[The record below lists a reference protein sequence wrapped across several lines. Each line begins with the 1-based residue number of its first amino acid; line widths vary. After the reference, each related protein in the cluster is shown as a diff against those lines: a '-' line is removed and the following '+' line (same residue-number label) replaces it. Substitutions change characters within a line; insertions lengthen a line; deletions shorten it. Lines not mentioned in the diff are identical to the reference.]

1 MMNMET
7 STQKLPLHG
16 EHLALG
22 ARMGGFGGWE
32 VPLYYSTVIEEH
44 LAVRTAAGIF
54 DISHMGEILV
64 DGPGALDFLEK
75 NLPRRIAPLKLRQAI
90 YMPLVNDRG
99 GMVDDIIVYC
109 VGSERFLIVVNAGNI
124 KKDYDWF
131 KGRASGDV
139 SVRDLSPDLGLL
151 AVQGPA
157 SQAII
162 TDVFG
167 AYYRDLKRFTY
178 GDFEGGMI
186 ARTGY
191 TGEDGFEIMVPKDK
205 LKSVWDA
212 VLRAGPKRG
221 LKPIGFGA
229 RDTLRLE
236 AAMPLYGHELDDE
249 ITPFEA
255 GLGWAI
261 DLTKPVFPGQP
272 VLKKQKEEGVARKR
286 IGFEM
291 TGRGIPRHGC
301 EVQKNGTRIGW
312 VTSGSF
318 IPVAGGSGR
327 NLGMAYV
334 SFSEAAEGSEI
345 DIIIRGNPAKA
356 RIVSLPFYKRK

>member
-1 MMNMET
+1 M
-7 STQKLPLHG
+7 
-16 EHLALG
+16 
-22 ARMGGFGGWE
+22 
-32 VPLYYSTVIEEH
+32 
-44 LAVRTAAGIF
+44 
-54 DISHMGEILV
+54 
-64 DGPGALDFLEK
+64 
-75 NLPRRIAPLKLRQAI
+75 
-90 YMPLVNDRG
+90 
-99 GMVDDIIVYC
+99 
-109 VGSERFLIVVNAGNI
+109 
-124 KKDYDWF
+124 
-131 KGRASGDV
+131 
-139 SVRDLSPDLGLL
+139 
-151 AVQGPA
+151 
-157 SQAII
+157 
-162 TDVFG
+162 
-167 AYYRDLKRFTY
+167 
-178 GDFEGGMI
+178 
-186 ARTGY
+186 
-191 TGEDGFEIMVPKDK
+191 PKDK